1 LILRVLLALALLW
14 LNLPTVRPLPAWAAA
29 GVEEL
34 VIITGKGRTP
44 LEVEVAETDAERSKG
59 LMFRSSMPQNH
70 GMLFDFGAPRP
81 VAMWMKNT
89 KIPLDMIFADAQGR
103 VIAIREDTVPF
114 STETIEVDDP
124 VKAVLEVNAGTAK
137 RLGLKVG
144 NRLVHRIFGS
154 G

>member
-14 LNLPTVRPLPAWAAA
+14 LGLPAVRPLPAGAAA
-29 GVEEL
+29 AIEEL
-34 VIITGKGRTP
+34 VIVTGKGRTT

>member
-1 LILRVLLALALLW
+1 LLW
-14 LNLPTVRPLPAWAAA
+14 LGLPAVRALPAGAAA
-29 GVEEL
+29 GVEQL
-34 VIITGKGRTP
+34 VIVTGKGRTT

-59 LMFRSSMPQNH
+59 LMFRGSMPQNH

-89 KIPLDMIFADAQGR
+89 KIPLDMVFADAQGR
-103 VIAIREDTVPF
+103 VIAIREHTVPF